1 MTQFFD
7 FHLTTAKRGA
17 TLPEM
22 KITSTQTT
30 CRTVED
36 HVNQFVLEY
45 MLYLR
50 SFEDAHPI
58 VGVSSQNVNCCDV
71 IDLDN
76 DSLPI
81 YIQGPDS
88 RPLSST
94 PLVALLQYLAERP
107 FVRFTLPTFYQL
119 LTTVYGSPVTETPF
133 NRLLS
138 ASTVALDYADPVAT
152 VGPVYT
158 LAPRV
163 MEFVRNLPP
172 CKDMETVNLLEE
184 NFHIPCPVAHGPA
197 SNSHFIYWDAMLELT
212 TDTARRYLKV
222 LHFAQE
228 GRRCPLAL
236 LALHR
241 DEFDS
246 PASLMSTLRE
256 MNERTIIQWPAEGEK
271 ESEKAFIE
279 EFEPIF
285 ATIEPKQ

>member
-1 MTQFFD
+1 MTQFLN
-7 FHLTTAKRGA
+7 FHLTARTLSA
-17 TLPEM
+17 TVPSM
-22 KITSTQTT
+22 NTSTLQNTS
-30 CRTVED
+30 RTVED

-50 SFEDAHPI
+50 SFADAHPI
-58 VGVSSQNVNCCDV
+58 AGVSPHNTNCCDA
-71 IDLDN
+71 IYLEN

-119 LTTVYGSPVTETPF
+119 LTTIYGSPVTETPF
-133 NRLLS
+133 NRLLC

-152 VGPVYT
+152 AGPVYT

-184 NFHIPCPVAHGPA
+184 NFSIPSPVMQDNA
-197 SNSHFIYWDAMLELT
+197 SNSHFIYEGTVRELT

-246 PASLMSTLRE
+246 LAALMSTLRE
-256 MNERTIIQWPAEGEK
+256 MNEMTLIQWPAEGEK
-271 ESEKAFIE
+271 ESEKARIE

-285 ATIEPKQ
+285 ATIEPKK

>member
-1 MTQFFD
+1 MTQFLN
-7 FHLTTAKRGA
+7 FHLTARALSA
-17 TLPEM
+17 TVPSM
-22 KITSTQTT
+22 NTSTSQNTS
-30 CRTVED
+30 RTVED

-50 SFEDAHPI
+50 SFMDEYPI
-58 VGVSSQNVNCCDV
+58 AGVSSRNSSCCDA
-71 IDLDN
+71 IYLEN

-133 NRLLS
+133 NRLLC

-152 VGPVYT
+152 AGAMFT
-158 LAPRV
+158 LAPRA
-163 MEFVRNLPP
+163 MDFVRNLPKS
-172 CKDMETVNLLEE
+172 KDTETVKLLEE

-197 SNSHFIYWDAMLELT
+197 SNSHFIYWEVMPQLT

-256 MNERTIIQWPAEGEK
+256 MNDRQLIQWPKEGER
-271 ESEKAFIE
+271 ESMDARMEA
-279 EFEPIF
+279 FEPIF
-285 ATIEPKQ
+285 ATIELKK

>member
-1 MTQFFD
+1 MTPFFD

-17 TLPEM
+17 TLPGM
-22 KITSTQTT
+22 KITSSQIINH
-30 CRTVED
+30 TVED

-50 SFEDAHPI
+50 SFADECPI
-58 VGVSSQNVNCCDV
+58 VGARASNSNCCD
-71 IDLDN
+71 ILDLDN

-138 ASTVALDYADPVAT
+138 ASTVALDYAEPVAT
-152 VGPVYT
+152 AGPVYT

-163 MEFVRNLPP
+163 MDFVRNLPKG
-172 CKDMETVNLLEE
+172 KDMETVNLLEE
-184 NFHIPCPVAHGPA
+184 NFSIPSPVPQGNT
-197 SNSHFIYWDAMLELT
+197 SNSYFIYGETVRELT

-228 GRRCPLAL
+228 GRRSPLGIF
-236 LALHR
+236 ALHR

-246 PASLMSTLRE
+246 LPSLMSTLRE
-256 MNERTIIQWPAEGEK
+256 MNEMTLIQWPAEGEK
-271 ESEKAFIE
+271 ERVEARIE